1 MCFRPLGKFC
11 SFYER
16 EDQVFVMF
24 FEIVRSWK
32 LRWENIK
39 DENRLRPLN
48 FDIKHRPRRQ
58 DWRGELVETGM
69 FYFARRLIIE
79 RDGVFQ
85 NEK

>member
-1 MCFRPLGKFC
+1 MRSNVL
-11 SFYER
+11 
-16 EDQVFVMF
+16 
-24 FEIVRSWK
+24 RSWK
-32 LRWENIK
+32 LRWK
-39 DENRLRPLN
+39 DEDRLTSLN
-48 FDIKHRPRRQ
+48 FDIRNRPRRQ